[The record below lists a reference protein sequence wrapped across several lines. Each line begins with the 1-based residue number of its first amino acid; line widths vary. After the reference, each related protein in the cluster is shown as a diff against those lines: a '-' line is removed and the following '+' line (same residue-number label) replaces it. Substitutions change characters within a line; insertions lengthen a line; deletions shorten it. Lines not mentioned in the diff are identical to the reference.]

1 MLSGLR
7 LFAGVLVAHVGM
19 VFLVALVFGWSW
31 TRHDPG
37 PVIVRPPVNSFARQF
52 VYVFALVPGL
62 TATLIGL
69 ATGAT
74 GQMSVIAPLVVM
86 SGLAVIIFAGDA
98 IELAHQRLMI
108 SAWCGLLFIPP
119 AMAASAFLILP
130 WLDIGLKVM
139 QPAGPMAEFFADSFQ
154 RRVGAPL
161 PIVTGDPHTAAL
173 IALAPS
179 RPHLLLDK
187 PERSPWVT
195 FADVRAKGA
204 IVVWPTTDTAG
215 TPPPAIATRFRGLV
229 PEVPHV
235 FNLPVQGTLPL
246 VRIGWAVI
254 RPQTD
259 EGDAKPDDK
268 TARPAPEAATEPS
281 PAPPPAA
288 VQ

>member
-1 MLSGLR
+1 M
-7 LFAGVLVAHVGM
+7 
-19 VFLVALVFGWSW
+19 
-31 TRHDPG
+31 
-37 PVIVRPPVNSFARQF
+37 
-52 VYVFALVPGL
+52 
-62 TATLIGL
+62 
-69 ATGAT
+69 
-74 GQMSVIAPLVVM
+74 APLLVL
-86 SGLAVIIFAGDA
+86 SGLAVIVFAGDA
-98 IELAHQRLMI
+98 IELAQQRLVI
-108 SAWCGLLFIPP
+108 SAWFGLLFIPP
-119 AMAASAFLILP
+119 TMAATAFLVLP
-130 WLDIGLKVM
+130 WLDVGLTVM
-139 QPAGPMAEFFADSFQ
+139 QPARPMAEFFADSFQ

-161 PIVTGDPHTAAL
+161 QIVTGDPHTAAL

-215 TPPPAIATRFRGLV
+215 TPPPAVAARFRGLV
-229 PEVPHV
+229 PEVPRV

-259 EGDAKPDDK
+259 EGDTKPDDK
-268 TARPAPEAATEPS
+268 TPRTAPEAATQP
-281 PAPPPAA
+281 PTAPPPAA